1 MGYSGPRGYGI
12 HLQGGVPRTTTSKL
26 FLEII
31 NVAFPHTVQELSGVF
46 DMRIYKGEHSVGSIL
61 EACRVGIRG
70 PDSPGR
76 VVHGVD
82 LDKLSERISTIN
94 VAKIRKQRQRLN
106 LFYREVLVSADQDRG
121 IYFTT
126 CLMTLAHYNVIS
138 DTKSLRL
145 EEFLRRRARLQ
156 RVEEEVRRR
165 VVIGFFDTCYW
176 SREFRRRLDFRHSA
190 RMGAVPSF
198 PVPEIYIDD
207 QNAQTPATEAFP
219 TFAPGLSPMDG
230 PRHPETGS
238 SSKLTNHPVFRH
250 RADSGGSSP
259 SRSDR
264 SNPSPRLMPQRPSFS
279 DAGGERWGHD
289 GSISPLDRG
298 SLEGRSRAGS
308 SAVDRQNALEVFEE
322 SAWGESIRRSFTL
335 SRRSTRGRPG
345 E

>member
-1 MGYSGPRGYGI
+1 MIS
-12 HLQGGVPRTTTSKL
+12 
-26 FLEII
+26 II
-31 NVAFPHTVQELSGVF
+31 NSHAHTVQELSGVF
-46 DMRIYKGEHSVGSIL
+46 DMRIYKGEHSVGGIL
-61 EACRVGIRG
+61 EACRVETRG

-94 VAKIRKQRQRLN
+94 VAKIREQRRKLD
-106 LFYREVLVSADQDRG
+106 LFYQEVLVSADQDRG
-121 IYFTT
+121 INFTS
-126 CLMTLAHYNVIS
+126 CLMILAHYNVIS
-138 DTKSLRL
+138 DSKSLRL

-190 RMGAVPSF
+190 RMMAVPSF

-207 QNAQTPATEAFP
+207 QNAQTPSTEAFP
-219 TFAPGLSPMDG
+219 TSAPGLSPMDG
-230 PRHPETGS
+230 LRNPEAGAS
-238 SSKLTNHPVFRH
+238 SGLTTYPGLRH
-250 RADSGGSSP
+250 RADSRGSSP

-264 SNPSPRLMPQRPSFS
+264 SDASPRPMPHRPSLS

-289 GSISPLDRG
+289 GSISPIDGG
-298 SLEGRSRAGS
+298 SLGGRSRAGS
-308 SAVDRQNALEVFEE
+308 SAVDRQNTLEVFDS

-335 SRRSTRGRPG
+335 SRRSTRSRSG